1 MSTSKFYASKSSW
14 EQVLDSLKPFS
25 GRLTLRNDYH
35 ATQAVVVVKNGIVS
49 SDSLRRAEKKLCGR
63 LGCYCG
69 RIVGE
74 QDLTVE
80 RRCGRDNKD
89 YLFVTGDNGEQVS

>member
-1 MSTSKFYASKSSW
+1 MSTKFYASKSP
-14 EQVLDSLKPFS
+14 DSSTRFS

-49 SDSLRRAEKKLCGR
+49 SDALKRAEKKLCGR
-63 LGCYCG
+63 LGCFCG

-74 QDLTVE
+74 QDLIVE
-80 RRCGRDNKD
+80 RRCGRDNND
-89 YLFVTGDNGEQVS
+89 YLFVTGE